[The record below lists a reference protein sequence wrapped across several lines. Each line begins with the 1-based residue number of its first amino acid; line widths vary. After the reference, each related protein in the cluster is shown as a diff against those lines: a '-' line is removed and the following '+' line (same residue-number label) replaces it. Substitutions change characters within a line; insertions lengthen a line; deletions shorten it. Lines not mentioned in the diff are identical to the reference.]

1 MAHAAGQVIVV
12 ATIGEPPTLDPVGVT
27 ADLVS
32 IISQHIFE
40 TLYTF
45 DSEWKVIPLLAAGPP
60 VIGGDGK
67 SFTIP
72 LRKGVRFQNGREM
85 TADDVVAS
93 LERWTKLSPRGKTT
107 AGVITA
113 IAAKDPATVEISL
126 ARP

>member
-1 MAHAAGQVIVV
+1 MAQAAGKVIVV

-45 DSEWKVIPLLAAGPP
+45 DSEWKVTPLLAAGPP

-72 LRKGVRFQNGREM
+72 LRKSVTVQKGREM
-85 TADDVVAS
+85 TADDVVAPP
-93 LERWTKLSPRGKTT
+93 ERWTTPSPRGQTT
-107 AGVITA
+107 PRRT
-113 IAAKDPATVEISL
+113 PA
-126 ARP
+126 PPPQD